1 MKKPICKRL
10 LLSMMLAGGLSI
22 TVNGQ
27 TVTFNVS
34 NVTVQKA
41 ISQFQRQ
48 TGYSF
53 VFAADDVDVNRVVSV
68 HGDRA
73 NIKSVVSQIFS
84 GQDVNCQI
92 EGKRVVVKPSTSQ
105 AKTTVRT
112 VANKNDKKLKG
123 RVVDEK
129 GEPIIGATVKVKGS
143 SEGTITD
150 LDGNFSIAV
159 PADAQLEVS
168 YVGFVTQ
175 DVAVGHKQELNLT
188 LREDRKILNEVV
200 VIGYGTQRKADLT
213 GSVANVDVSK
223 LNTQSNSTIGQALQ
237 GKIAGVDIVSQG
249 GQPGSGSRIMV
260 RGIGTLNNASP
271 LYIVDGMYMSSID
284 HINPS
289 DIQSI
294 DVLKDASSAAIYGS
308 RAANGVVIITTK
320 SGSNTEGVPTVNVSA
335 NIGVNTPAKY
345 LDLLNAS
352 DWAAITTESRAAS
365 GLKPLEMAQ
374 DLASKEDNNWQDI
387 MFNPALMQ
395 NYNLSVQGGGKYT
408 TYYNSFGYTNQD
420 GVLKGTNF
428 QRYTMQSKVDYKKG
442 IVNLGTNII
451 LEYDKDKP
459 LFSGIRGGMVGH
471 TLLSVPTLAKYDDNQ
486 VGGHGGLYGD
496 VVNLRNPLGMCDDNL
511 MRRRSDNVKVY
522 ANVYLIVEILKGL
535 KYKLNVTPDFQFYRY
550 NEYLGLYDF
559 GLDKNGITQ
568 DTEQQSRTRN
578 MLMEHLLTFDR
589 QFGAH
594 KLSLLAGYSYQDTKY
609 RYLSGW
615 GQGMPNGIRELDA
628 AASGMGTSGNT
639 YRSVLTSILGRI
651 FYSYQDRYLITM
663 TMRRDGSSKFA
674 KGHRFGNFPSVS
686 VGWNIA
692 EEKFIKDKAKWLDQL
707 KLRAGYGELGN
718 QEISNYQYSSTVTTG
733 INYPDGN
740 GGLLQ
745 GAFPKNFAN
754 PDIKWE
760 STSMTNIGLDV
771 MALNSRLSLTMDY
784 YVKNTRDIL
793 LSVPIPISTGG
804 ANDPVRNAG
813 KIRNTG
819 FEFNLGWNDRL
830 NNDFSYSVN
839 AIGSFNK
846 NKVVAMGSES
856 QFITGGQVHGGT
868 WTTKTLAGY
877 PIAGFW
883 LIPCDGYFNSQEEVN
898 SYQKDGKLIQPSA
911 EPGDI
916 KFKDTNNDG
925 TINDDDRVYC
935 GSPFPSFTYSLN
947 GSFNYKNFDFSFTLQ
962 GVVGNKIYNATRL
975 ELEDVTRG
983 TNYLTTVKDHWT
995 ETNHA
1000 AKTPRLVWND
1010 PNRNARSESDRF
1022 LEKGDYLRLRTVQLG
1037 YTLPEKCL
1045 LGFFQKARV
1054 YASVDNLFT
1063 ITGYT
1068 GYSPDVNASDVYQR
1082 GFDEFIYPANRTF
1095 MFGVNLTF

>member
-1 MKKPICKRL
+1 MKKNTVFISCL
-10 LLSMMLAGGLSI
+10 TLSLLSQVMVCNTVKASSRIEAQSVLQSGKTFPKVAGKI
-22 TVNGQ
+22 FDNNG
-27 TVTFNVS
+27 
-34 NVTVQKA
+34 
-41 ISQFQRQ
+41 
-48 TGYSF
+48 
-53 VFAADDVDVNRVVSV
+53 D
-68 HGDRA
+68 
-73 NIKSVVSQIFS
+73 
-84 GQDVNCQI
+84 
-92 EGKRVVVKPSTSQ
+92 
-105 AKTTVRT
+105 
-112 VANKNDKKLKG
+112 
-123 RVVDEK
+123 
-129 GEPIIGATVKVKGS
+129 PIIGASVVVKGTS
-143 SEGTITD
+143 NGSVTD
-150 LDGNFSIAV
+150 LDGNYAITNV
-159 PADAQLEVS
+159 PQGATLVVT
-168 YVGFVTQ
+168 YVGYKPKEI
-175 DVAVGHKQELNLT
+175 VANATTIKDIVLM
-188 LREDRKILNEVV
+188 EDSKTLNELV

-213 GSVANVDVSK
+213 GSVANVDATK
-223 LNTQSNSTIGQALQ
+223 LNTQSNANIGQALQ

-320 SGSNTEGVPTVNVSA
+320 SGSNTEGVPSINVSA
-335 NIGVNTPAKY
+335 NLGVNTPSKY

-365 GLKPLEMAQ
+365 GLKPLDMAE
-374 DLASKEDNNWQDI
+374 DLASKEDNDWQDI

-395 NYNLSVQGGGKYT
+395 NYNLSVQGGGKYS

-459 LFSGIRGGMVGH
+459 MFSGIRGGMVGH
-471 TLLSVPTLAKYDDNQ
+471 ILQAVPTWSKYDSNQ
-486 VGGHGGLYGD
+486 VGGYGALYGD
-496 VVNLRNPLGMCDDNL
+496 VVNLRHPLGMCDDNL
-511 MRRRSDNVKVY
+511 MRRRSDNAKVY
-522 ANVYLIVEILKGL
+522 ANVYFSVEPIKGL
-535 KYKLNVTPDFQFYRY
+535 KYKLNITPDFQFYRH
-550 NEYLGLYDF
+550 NEYLGLYDY

-568 DTEQQSRTRN
+568 ATETQTRTRN
-578 MLMEHLLTFDR
+578 ILMEHLLTYDK
-589 QFGAH
+589 QFGSH
-594 KLSLLAGYSYQDTKY
+594 KISALAGYSYQDTKY

-615 GQGMPNGIRELDA
+615 GQGMPTGIMEIDA
-628 AASGMGTSGNT
+628 AASGMGTSGNS
-639 YRSVLTSILGRI
+639 YRSTLTSILGRV
-651 FYSYQDRYLITM
+651 FYSYADRYLITL

-674 KGHRFGNFPSVS
+674 KGHRFGDFPSVS
-686 VGWNIA
+686 VGWNVA
-692 EEKFIKDKAKWLDQL
+692 EEKFIKDHVKWLDQL
-707 KLRAGYGELGN
+707 KIRAGYGKLGN
-718 QEISNYQYSSTVTTG
+718 QEIDNYQYTSTVSTG
-733 INYPDGN
+733 INYPNGN
-740 GGLLQ
+740 GDLLQ

-760 STSMTNIGLDV
+760 STSMTNVGIDL
-771 MALNSRLSLTMDY
+771 MALNNRLSLTMDY
-784 YVKNTRDIL
+784 YVKNTSDIL

-830 NNDFSYSVN
+830 NKDLSYSLT

-846 NKVVAMGSES
+846 NKVIAMGSES
-856 QFITGGQVHGGT
+856 QFITGGTVHGGT
-868 WTTKTLAGY
+868 YTTKTLAGY
-877 PIAGFW
+877 PIGGFW
-883 LIPCDGYFNSQEEVN
+883 LIPCDGYFNSAEEVQQ
-898 SYQKDGKLIQPSA
+898 YQKNGQLIQPSA

-916 KFKDTNNDG
+916 RFKDVNGDG
-925 TINDDDRVYC
+925 VINDDDRVYC
-935 GSPFPSFTYSLN
+935 GSPFPKFTYSLN
-947 GSFNYKNFDFSFTLQ
+947 GTINYKNFDFSFTFQ

-983 TNYLTTVKDHWT
+983 TNYLSTVKDHWT
-995 ETNHA
+995 ETNHN

-1022 LEKGDYLRLRTVQLG
+1022 LEKGDYLRLRTLQLG
-1037 YTLPEKCL
+1037 YTLPESCM
-1045 LGFFQKARV
+1045 LGIFKKARV

-1063 ITGYT
+1063 ITDYT
-1068 GYSPDVNASDVYQR
+1068 GYSPDVNSSSVYQR
-1082 GFDEFIYPANRTF
+1082 GFDEFIYPSNRTF

>member
-1 MKKPICKRL
+1 MDKRQIFL
-10 LLSMMLAGGLSI
+10 TAAALCLNMSI
-22 TVNGQ
+22 SAQSVNLQ
-27 TVTFNVS
+27 
-34 NVTVQKA
+34 NVTVKQALNKL
-41 ISQFQRQ
+41 QQ
-48 TGYSF
+48 TCGYSF
-53 VFAADDVDVNRVVSV
+53 VYEAKDLNTSKRVSV
-68 HGDRA
+68 NA
-73 NIKSVVSQIFS
+73 SNCAEAI
-84 GQDVNCQI
+84 GQVLRGQ
-92 EGKRVVVKPSTSQ
+92 GVTY
-105 AKTTVRT
+105 T
-112 VANKNDKKLKG
+112 LKG
-123 RVVDEK
+123 KNVIISKASVKHQGTQQVGNQRRVKGVIKDGN
-129 GEPIIGATVKVKGS
+129 GEPIIGATVRVKGHES
-143 SEGTITD
+143 TGTISD
-150 LDGNFSIAV
+150 LDGNFSLEV
-159 PADAQLEVS
+159 SPGDELEVS
-168 YVGFVTQ
+168 YVGYSTKLIKTGNSSSLSV
-175 DVAVGHKQELNLT
+175 VMK
-188 LREDRKILNEVV
+188 EDNKALGEIV

-213 GSVANVDVSK
+213 GSVANVDATK

-271 LYIVDGMYMSSID
+271 LYIVDGMYMSGID

-320 SGSNTEGVPTVNVSA
+320 SGSNTEGVPTINVTA
-335 NIGVNTPAKY
+335 NVGVNTPAKY
-345 LDLLNAS
+345 LDILNAS
-352 DWAAITTESRAAS
+352 DWAAVTTESRAAS
-365 GLKPLEMAQ
+365 GLKPLDMAL
-374 DLASKEDNNWQDI
+374 DLASKEDNDWQDI

-459 LFSGIRGGMVGH
+459 LFSAVRGGMVGH
-471 TLLSVPTLAKYDDNQ
+471 TLLSVPTLSRYDSSR
-486 VGGHGGLYGD
+486 VGGYGGLYGD
-496 VVNLRNPLGMCDDNL
+496 VVNLRNPLGTCDDNVL
-511 MRRRSDNVKVY
+511 GRKSDNAKVY
-522 ANVYLIVEILKGL
+522 ANVYFSIEPIKGL
-535 KYKLNVTPDFQFYRY
+535 KYKMNFTPDFQFYRY
-550 NEYLGLYDF
+550 NEKTGLYDF

-568 DTEQQSRTRN
+568 NTERQSRTRN
-578 MLMEHLLTFDR
+578 LLMEHLLTFDK

-594 KLSLLAGYSYQDTKY
+594 KISLLAGYSYQDTKY

-615 GQGMPNGIRELDA
+615 GQGMLTGIWELDA
-628 AASGMGTSGNT
+628 AASGLGTSGNS

-674 KGHRFGNFPSVS
+674 KGNRYGNFPSVS

-692 EEKFIKDKAKWLDQL
+692 EEKFVKDHIEWLDQL

-718 QEISNYQYSSTVTTG
+718 QEISDYQYSSTVTTG
-733 INYPDGN
+733 INYPNGN

-760 STSMTNIGLDV
+760 STSMTNVGIDLI
-771 MALNSRLSLTMDY
+771 ALNNRLSLTMDY
-784 YVKNTRDIL
+784 YVKNTKDIL

-804 ANDPVRNAG
+804 ANDPVKNAG
-813 KIRNTG
+813 KIRNKG

-830 NNDFSYSVN
+830 DKDFSYSVN
-839 AIGSFNK
+839 AIGSFNT
-846 NKVVAMGSES
+846 NEVVAMGSES
-856 QFITGGQVHGGT
+856 QSITGGTIHGGT
-868 WTTKTLAGY
+868 YTTKTLAGY

-883 LIPCDGYFNSQEEVN
+883 LIPCDGYFNSQADVQAH
-898 SYQKDGKLIQPSA
+898 SKDGKLIQPSA

-916 KFKDTNNDG
+916 RFKDTNNDG

-935 GSPFPSFTYSLN
+935 GSPFPKFTYSLN
-947 GSFNYKNFDFSFTLQ
+947 GSVNYKNFDFSFTLQ
-962 GVVGNKIYNATRL
+962 GVIGNKIYNATRL

-983 TNYLTTVKDHWT
+983 TNYLSTVLDHWT
-995 ETNHA
+995 ESNHN

-1037 YTLPEKCL
+1037 YTLPENCL

-1068 GYSPDVNASDVYQR
+1068 GYSPDVNSSSVYQR

>member
-1 MKKPICKRL
+1 MDKRQIFL
-10 LLSMMLAGGLSI
+10 TAAALCLNMSI
-22 TVNGQ
+22 SAQSVNLQ
-27 TVTFNVS
+27 
-34 NVTVQKA
+34 NVTVKQALNKL
-41 ISQFQRQ
+41 QQ
-48 TGYSF
+48 TCGYSF
-53 VFAADDVDVNRVVSV
+53 VYEAKDLNTNKRISVNASNCAEAIGQVLRGQGVTYTLDGKNVIISKTSVKHQGTQQVGNQRRVKGV
-68 HGDRA
+68 
-73 NIKSVVSQIFS
+73 IKD
-84 GQDVNCQI
+84 GN
-92 EGKRVVVKPSTSQ
+92 
-105 AKTTVRT
+105 
-112 VANKNDKKLKG
+112 
-123 RVVDEK
+123 
-129 GEPIIGATVKVKGS
+129 GEPIIGATIRVKGHES
-143 SEGTITD
+143 TGTISD
-150 LDGNFSIAV
+150 LDGNFSLEV
-159 PADAQLEVS
+159 SPGDELEVS
-168 YVGFVTQ
+168 YVGYSTKLIKTGNSSSLSVIMKE
-175 DVAVGHKQELNLT
+175 DNKA
-188 LREDRKILNEVV
+188 LREIV

-213 GSVANVDVSK
+213 GSVANVDATK

-271 LYIVDGMYMSSID
+271 LYIVDGMYMSGID

-308 RAANGVVIITTK
+308 RAANGVIIITTK

-335 NIGVNTPAKY
+335 NIGVSAPTKY

-352 DWAAITTESRAAS
+352 DWAAVTTESRAAS
-365 GLKPLEMAQ
+365 GLKPLDMAL
-374 DLASKEDNNWQDI
+374 DLASKEDNDWQDI

-395 NYNLSVQGGGKYT
+395 NYNLSVQGGGKYS

-459 LFSGIRGGMVGH
+459 LFSEIRGGMVGH
-471 TLLSVPTLAKYDDNQ
+471 TLQSVPTLSRYDSSR
-486 VGGHGGLYGD
+486 VGGYGGLYGD
-496 VVNLRNPLGMCDDNL
+496 VVNLRNPLGTCDDNV
-511 MRRRSDNVKVY
+511 MGRKSDNAKVY
-522 ANVYLIVEILKGL
+522 ANVYFSIEPIKGL
-535 KYKLNVTPDFQFYRY
+535 KYKMNFTPDFQFYRY
-550 NEYLGLYDF
+550 NENKGLYDF

-568 DTEQQSRTRN
+568 NTERQSRTRN
-578 MLMEHLLTFDR
+578 LLMEHLLTFDK

-594 KLSLLAGYSYQDTKY
+594 KISLLAGYSYQETKY

-615 GQGMPNGIRELDA
+615 GQGMSTGIWELDA
-628 AASGMGTSGNT
+628 AASGLGTSGNS

-674 KGHRFGNFPSVS
+674 KGNRYGNFPSVS

-692 EEKFIKDKAKWLDQL
+692 EEKFVKDHIDWLDQL

-718 QEISNYQYSSTVTTG
+718 QEISDYQYSSTVTTG
-733 INYPDGN
+733 INYPNGN
-740 GGLLQ
+740 GELLQ

-760 STSMTNIGLDV
+760 STSMTNVGIDLI
-771 MALNSRLSLTMDY
+771 ALNNRLSLTMDY
-784 YVKNTRDIL
+784 YVKNTKDIL

-804 ANDPVRNAG
+804 ANDPVKNAG
-813 KIRNTG
+813 KIRNKG

-830 NNDFSYSVN
+830 DKDFSYSVN

-846 NKVVAMGSES
+846 NEVVAMGAES
-856 QFITGGQVHGGT
+856 QFITGGTIHGGT
-868 WTTKTLAGY
+868 YTTKTLAGY

-883 LIPCDGYFNSQEEVN
+883 LIPCDGYFNSQADVQAH
-898 SYQKDGKLIQPSA
+898 SKDGKLIQPSA

-916 KFKDTNNDG
+916 RFKDTNNDG

-935 GSPFPSFTYSLN
+935 GSPFPKFTYSLN
-947 GSFNYKNFDFSFTLQ
+947 GSVNYKNFDFSFTLQ
-962 GVVGNKIYNATRL
+962 GVIGNKIYNATRL

-983 TNYLTTVKDHWT
+983 TNYLSTVLDHWT
-995 ETNHA
+995 ESNHN

-1037 YTLPEKCL
+1037 YTLPENCL

-1063 ITGYT
+1063 ITDYT
-1068 GYSPDVNASDVYQR
+1068 GYSPDVNSSSVYQR